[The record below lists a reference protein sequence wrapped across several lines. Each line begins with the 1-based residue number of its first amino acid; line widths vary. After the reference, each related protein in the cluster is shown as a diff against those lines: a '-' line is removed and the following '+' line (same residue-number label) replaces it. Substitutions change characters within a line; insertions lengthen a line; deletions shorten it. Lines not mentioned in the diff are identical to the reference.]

1 MRIINENPERQ
12 LHAVS
17 NSLENILL
25 RFFSRKYRNLMKHN
39 VWFQYLV
46 NFFITTV
53 VMYVT
58 VRLPQLIKTLRDKV
72 DTVWDFFFKRR
83 IPRSPKN
90 EVMLVYNGEM
100 DVAKNNIKAPFQLN
114 AWIDMITK
122 LVEKDELR
130 PFTDKDE
137 GQLWI
142 WSVFRWTGLLRSQR
156 TDLETKSQL
165 KDFSTR
171 VRRLL
176 FLTNTQ
182 RRNRDKDHL
191 WIPYQEEKF
200 WVDPWTYCFLI
211 IGDKEDQPR
220 DRELDGDGGRRVRR
234 RRRGR
239 DRDRSEDESSDEDER
254 YRAEKFLKW
263 KQKVTK
269 NIALHINSLH
279 RKGYNYL
286 LQLDKTVVERYEKNL
301 RQSLTKQSHIFEFE
315 DGDLD
320 CDSLGRGLYWKK
332 CEFSSTRK
340 FAHIW
345 FDQKETFLNA
355 YRKFLHQKDYYER
368 VGDPYTFNCLM
379 YGVPGCGKTSVL
391 KACINEDLER
401 GVISHLFIVNFTK
414 IKSIE
419 QFWAIMFGTRFNGHH
434 IDQENRIIVF
444 EDFDAS
450 KGAEVFK
457 IRDELKEQNND
468 EGSGKLKAG
477 NKAQNILNQQTLF
490 LTLLASKQKKEQKA
504 LWAGFDEGEND
515 NGKSDVKLELTDILN
530 IIDGLN
536 ERTGARVFWTTN
548 LYPPEEHFDPAFL
561 RPGRMD
567 VILHLRK
574 CSHLVIRGIINYY
587 FETQDSNAEYTSVG
601 GGVQKSRDE
610 KLSSYE
616 VDREEFDENLKRVSE
631 YKFTPAQVKQ
641 ICKESQNMVDAVK
654 NLLKLQHNQ
663 KQKLLKDKLG
673 FLKKPKLLRQDGL
686 EMSSMTRMRSGHQT
700 PHSTNGDDVASPSA
714 FETPLQYEDYSKWTN
729 REVALWIASLGNN
742 ESVEFNDY
750 ARRFYDCGISGN
762 LLKHLNY
769 KTICTTLKIVPP
781 FSFEILC
788 ARDKLLG
795 ITEEVD
801 YSEHASPEDYMSK
814 AELLE
819 KQRRRR
825 RRRRGDVSDSSDRR
839 DRRHRRRYDD
849 Y

>member
-1 MRIINENPERQ
+1 
-12 LHAVS
+12 
-17 NSLENILL
+17 
-25 RFFSRKYRNLMKHN
+25 MKHN

-332 CEFSSTRK
+332 REFSSTRK

-345 FDQKETFLNA
+345 FDQKETFLKA

-401 GVISHLFIVNFTK
+401 GVISHIFIVNFTK

-457 IRDELKEQNND
+457 IRDELKDKNND
-468 EGSGKLKAG
+468 EGPGKLKAG
-477 NKAQNILNQQTLF
+477 KKAQNILNQQTLF
-490 LTLLASKQKKEQKA
+490 LTLLASKQKKKQEA
-504 LWAGFDEGEND
+504 LWAGLDENNNDEGNSE
-515 NGKSDVKLELTDILN
+515 VKLELTDILN

-548 LYPPEEHFDPAFL
+548 LYPPEEYFDPAFL

-587 FETQDSNAEYTSVG
+587 FETEDSNTEQTSVG
-601 GGVQKSRDE
+601 GGIWKPRGEKSH
-610 KLSSYE
+610 E
-616 VDREEFDENLKRVSE
+616 VDREEYDEYLKRVAE

-641 ICKESQNMVDAVK
+641 ICKESQNMVEAVK
-654 NLLKLQHNQ
+654 NLLKLQDNQ

-673 FLKKPKLLRQDGL
+673 FLKKPKLLGQDGL
-686 EMSSMTRMRSGHQT
+686 EKPGVTRMRSGHQS
-700 PHSTNGDDVASPSA
+700 PPSKNGDDVAFA
-714 FETPLQYEDYSKWTN
+714 FENPLQYEEYSKWTN
-729 REVALWIASLGNN
+729 REVAVWIASLGND

-750 ARRFYDCGISGN
+750 ARRFYDRGISGN

-769 KTICTTLKIVPP
+769 KTLCTTLKILPP

-788 ARDKLLG
+788 ARDKLVG
-795 ITEEVD
+795 ITEKVD

-814 AELLE
+814 MERLA
-819 KQRRRR
+819 KQRRRG
-825 RRRRGDVSDSSDRR
+825 RRRRGDDSDSSDRR
-839 DRRHRRRYDD
+839 DRRRRRRYDD